1 MLTGVINDYSFIKPL
16 GRGGFSTVYLVKS
29 LKYNNVYVAK
39 VTPIPTEPT
48 SLDATEAEITALM
61 NLSHPNIIKFFDH
74 FTHGTDFI
82 MILEY
87 CSGGCLQNILE
98 SGHGLPLP
106 NFISYGRQIL
116 SALAFCHKKNIAH
129 RDIKPGNI
137 LLDSEGRV
145 KLSDFGIALTDADQ
159 LHQTFSGSLLYEPP
173 EVINKKAHN
182 PMLADIWSLGVL
194 FAYMINGSLPW
205 HCDNIGLLKARIS
218 AAKYK
223 LRSSTPP
230 DVAALIGRMIVVD
243 PTERPT
249 AEQLLNDPL
258 FRIDKLLEK
267 KLSDPDIVPDALSPR
282 GRKKSKSFGLYTS
295 KDARSRS
302 KAINIFKMNYL
313 VGSSP
318 LPKLKT
324 RYHETRDTFVLS
336 D

>member
-1 MLTGVINDYSFIKPL
+1 MLTGIINDYSFIKTL

-29 LKYNNVYVAK
+29 LKYNNTYVAK

-74 FTHGTDFI
+74 FTHGHDFI

-87 CSGGCLQNILE
+87 CSGGSLQNFLE
-98 SGHGLPLP
+98 SGQGLPLP
-106 NFISYGRQIL
+106 KFISYGRQIL
-116 SALAFCHKKNIAH
+116 CALSFCHKKNIAH

-137 LLDSEGRV
+137 LIDSNGHV

-159 LHQTFSGSLLYEPP
+159 MHQAFSGSLLYEPP
-173 EVINKKAHN
+173 EVINKKPHN
-182 PMLADIWSLGVL
+182 PMQADIWSLGIL

-230 DVAALIGRMIVVD
+230 DVAAIIAKMLVVD

-249 AEQLLNDPL
+249 AEQLLEEPL
-258 FRIDKLLEK
+258 FRKDLLLEQ

-282 GRKKSKSFGLYTS
+282 GRQKSKSFGIYNS
-295 KDARSRS
+295 KDARSKS
-302 KAINIFKMNYL
+302 KAINIFKMNLL
-313 VGSSP
+313 VGTSP

-324 RYHETRDTFVLS
+324 RYHESKDTFVLS